1 MRFFNTEGPV
11 RPDDHYAI
19 QSLDRMD
26 IDELLALIRAK
37 RYFVLH
43 APRQTGKT
51 SALIALRDLLN
62 SGEVGNFRCVNV
74 GVGQVARDDTARGIR
89 AILGSLSENAQEL
102 GDDYPGSVWQ
112 DILASMGP
120 ESALNVLL
128 ARWSRAGPTPLVL
141 LVDEIDSLVGDTL
154 LSVLRQL
161 RAGYEKRPGGFP
173 QSVVLCGVR
182 DIRDY
187 RIRSSTGE
195 VIAGGSPFN
204 VAAKSLRMGDFTE
217 AETRALMAQH
227 MEETGQRFSSSALDS
242 VWTQT
247 RGQPWLVNALC
258 AGACFDNKAG
268 RDRSR
273 AIEVDDIYAAR
284 EELILSRRTH
294 LDQLAHKLEEERVRR
309 VVEPLLSG
317 GGARY
322 QARDLE
328 YVRDLGLLA
337 PDSPPRMANPIYREV
352 VPRELGYVL
361 QDSLDVQAAWYVD
374 GDGGLNMDKLLT
386 AFGTFFGEHSEHWL
400 GRFGE
405 YPEAGPQLILQAY
418 LQRVVNGGGRIER
431 EYGLGRGRTDLLV
444 LWPREAGQPSELW
457 ERFVVECKVLR
468 DSDRKSLAWT
478 VERGVEQTLGYM
490 KKCGAE
496 GRASGGDRP
505 PYRRGGAPG
514 RWGRD
519 GWKRTPAGRARGGG
533 LDVVAP
539 GSRIGPTGSGHGG
552 PNTEFLTLP
561 PAAHL
566 AHEAA
571 HHPLVGLAQLPVPEP
586 AKRPGNEFVARAALQ
601 GLDLDWLG
609 AGEERADL
617 GHGPYSVGLKHHEHL
632 LMMPRSG
639 PLQAHLTLESPVPLQ
654 AHVSLE
660 KARRSAHSRFS
671 DTLPIVP
678 PRQGGIG
685 AGGCP

>member
-19 QSLDRMD
+19 APLDRVD
-26 IDELLALIRAK
+26 VDEFLGLIRAK

-62 SGEVGNFRCVNV
+62 SGAVGDFRCVNV
-74 GVGQVARDDTARGIR
+74 NVEVGQVARDDVAEGIR
-89 AILGSLSENAQEL
+89 AVLSSLALSAQLL
-102 GDDYPGSVWQ
+102 GDDSLEDVWP
-112 DILASMGP
+112 DILTKAGANN
-120 ESALNVLL
+120 ALRQVL
-128 ARWSRAGPTPLVL
+128 ARWCVADPTPLVL

-161 RAGYEKRPGGFP
+161 RAGYEHRPGGFP

-227 MEETGQRFSSSALDS
+227 TEETGQRFTAAALDS

-247 RGQPWLVNALC
+247 CGQPWLVNALC

-273 AIEVDDIYAAR
+273 TIEVDDVHAAR

-309 VVEPLLSG
+309 VVEPMLSG
-317 GGARY
+317 GEARHH
-322 QARDLE
+322 ARDLE
-328 YVRDLGLLA
+328 YLRDLGLLA
-337 PDSPPRMANPIYREV
+337 PDSPPRIANPIYREV

-361 QDSLDVQAAWYVD
+361 QDSLDIHTRWYVD
-374 GDGGLNMDKLLT
+374 GDGRLDMTKLLS
-386 AFGTFFGEHSEHWL
+386 AFGTFFGEHAEHWL
-400 GRFGE
+400 GQLGAYR
-405 YPEAGPQLILQAY
+405 EAAPQLILQSY

-444 LWPREAGQPSELW
+444 LWPREAGQPSDLW

-468 DSDRKSLAWT
+468 DTDRKSLART
-478 VERGVEQTLGYM
+478 VECGVKQTLGYM
-490 KKCGAE
+490 DRCGAE
-496 GRASGGDRP
+496 EGHLVVMDRRSEER
-505 PYRRGGAPG
+505 RRGEGAEDH
-514 RWGRD
+514 RD
-519 GWKRTPAGRARGGG
+519 GEGEADGDGRRRNVPG
-533 LDVVAP
+533 VVVWM
-539 GSRIGPTGSGHGG
+539 
-552 PNTEFLTLP
+552 L
-561 PAAHL
+561 
-566 AHEAA
+566 
-571 HHPLVGLAQLPVPEP
+571 
-586 AKRPGNEFVARAALQ
+586 
-601 GLDLDWLG
+601 
-609 AGEERADL
+609 
-617 GHGPYSVGLKHHEHL
+617 
-632 LMMPRSG
+632 
-639 PLQAHLTLESPVPLQ
+639 
-654 AHVSLE
+654 
-660 KARRSAHSRFS
+660 
-671 DTLPIVP
+671 
-678 PRQGGIG
+678 
-685 AGGCP
+685 

>member
-11 RPDDHYAI
+11 RPDDHYTIAP
-19 QSLDRMD
+19 LDRSD
-26 IDELLALIRAK
+26 VDEFLGLIRAK

-74 GVGQVARDDTARGIR
+74 NVEVAQVARDDTARGIR
-89 AILGSLSENAQEL
+89 AILGSLADSAMLL
-102 GDDYPGSVWQ
+102 GDDYPAGVWL
-112 DILASMGP
+112 DVLADMGP
-120 ESALNVLL
+120 ENALKGLL
-128 ARWSRAGPTPLVL
+128 VRWCVANPVPLVL

-161 RAGYEKRPGGFP
+161 RAGYEQRPEGFP

-187 RIRSSTGE
+187 RIRSSAGE

-227 MEETGQRFSSSALDS
+227 TEETGQRFSPAALDS

-273 AIEVDDIYAAR
+273 TIEVDDVYAAR

-294 LDQLAHKLEEERVRR
+294 LDQLAHKLEEERVRQ

-317 GGARY
+317 GEVQHDG
-322 QARDLE
+322 RDLE

-361 QDSLDVQAAWYVD
+361 QDSLDIQVAWYVD
-374 GDGGLNMDKLLT
+374 DGGRLDMDKLLS
-386 AFGTFFGEHSEHWL
+386 AFGTFFGEHAEHWL
-400 GRFGE
+400 GHLGAYR
-405 YPEAGPQLILQAY
+405 EAAPQLILQSY

-444 LWPREAGQPSELW
+444 LWPREAGQPSDLW

-478 VERGVEQTLGYM
+478 VEKGVKQTLEYM
-490 KKCGAE
+490 AQCGAKE
-496 GRASGGDRP
+496 GHLVVMDRRSKA
-505 PYRRGGAPG
+505 RRGGEGAEDRRDDEG
-514 RWGRD
+514 AETRRD
-519 GWKRTPAGRARGGG
+519 GGEETDGGG
-533 LDVVAP
+533 RRRDGRGVVVWM
-539 GSRIGPTGSGHGG
+539 
-552 PNTEFLTLP
+552 L
-561 PAAHL
+561 
-566 AHEAA
+566 
-571 HHPLVGLAQLPVPEP
+571 
-586 AKRPGNEFVARAALQ
+586 
-601 GLDLDWLG
+601 
-609 AGEERADL
+609 
-617 GHGPYSVGLKHHEHL
+617 
-632 LMMPRSG
+632 
-639 PLQAHLTLESPVPLQ
+639 
-654 AHVSLE
+654 
-660 KARRSAHSRFS
+660 
-671 DTLPIVP
+671 
-678 PRQGGIG
+678 
-685 AGGCP
+685 

>member
-11 RPDDHYAI
+11 RPNKHYAI
-19 QSLDRMD
+19 RPLDRVNVG
-26 IDELLALIRAK
+26 EFLALIRAE

-62 SGEVGNFRCVNV
+62 SGKAGDFRCVNV
-74 GVGQVARDDTARGIR
+74 NVEVAQVARDDTARGIR
-89 AILGSLSENAQEL
+89 AILGSLADSAMLL
-102 GDDYPGSVWQ
+102 GDDYPAGVWL
-112 DILASMGP
+112 DILTDMGP
-120 ESALNVLL
+120 ENALKGLL
-128 ARWSRAGPTPLVL
+128 VRWCVANPVPLVL

-161 RAGYEKRPGGFP
+161 RAGYEQRPEGFP

-187 RIRSSTGE
+187 RIRSSAGE
-195 VIAGGSPFN
+195 VVAGGSPFN

-227 MEETGQRFSSSALDS
+227 TEETGQRFTAAAVEA

-247 RGQPWLVNALC
+247 QGQPWLVNALC

-273 AIEVDDIYAAR
+273 AIEVDDVYAAR

-317 GGARY
+317 GEVQHDG
-322 QARDLE
+322 RDLE
-328 YVRDLGLLA
+328 YVRDLGLIA
-337 PDSPPRMANPIYREV
+337 AADPPRIANPIYREV

-361 QDSLDVQAAWYVD
+361 QSSLDIQVAWYVHDD
-374 GDGGLNMDKLLT
+374 GRLDMTKLLT
-386 AFGTFFGEHSEHWL
+386 AFGTFFGEHAEHWL
-400 GRFGE
+400 GHLGAYR
-405 YPEAGPQLILQAY
+405 EAAPQLILQSY

-444 LWPREAGQPSELW
+444 LWPREAGQPSDLW

-478 VERGVEQTLGYM
+478 VEKGVEQALGYM
-490 KKCGAE
+490 KQCGAE
-496 GRASGGDRP
+496 EGHLVVMDRRSGE
-505 PYRRGGAPG
+505 RRDGGGATEP
-514 RWGRD
+514 RD
-519 GWKRTPAGRARGGG
+519 GVGEADGGERRQDGRG
-533 LDVVAP
+533 VV
-539 GSRIGPTGSGHGG
+539 IWM
-552 PNTEFLTLP
+552 L
-561 PAAHL
+561 
-566 AHEAA
+566 
-571 HHPLVGLAQLPVPEP
+571 
-586 AKRPGNEFVARAALQ
+586 
-601 GLDLDWLG
+601 
-609 AGEERADL
+609 
-617 GHGPYSVGLKHHEHL
+617 
-632 LMMPRSG
+632 
-639 PLQAHLTLESPVPLQ
+639 
-654 AHVSLE
+654 
-660 KARRSAHSRFS
+660 
-671 DTLPIVP
+671 
-678 PRQGGIG
+678 
-685 AGGCP
+685 

>member
-19 QSLDRMD
+19 APLDRAD
-26 IDELLALIRAK
+26 VDEFLGLIRAK

-62 SGEVGNFRCVNV
+62 SGEVGHFRCVNV
-74 GVGQVARDDTARGIR
+74 NVEVAQVARDDVAEGIR
-89 AILGSLSENAQEL
+89 AILSSLGLSAQLL
-102 GDDYPGSVWQ
+102 GDDYPE
-112 DILASMGP
+112 DIWPDTL
-120 ESALNVLL
+120 V
-128 ARWSRAGPTPLVL
+128 RAGANNALRQVLTRWCLANPVPLVL

-161 RAGYEKRPGGFP
+161 RAGYEQRPEAFP

-227 MEETGQRFSSSALDS
+227 TEETGQRFSEAAVEA

-247 RGQPWLVNALC
+247 CGQPWLVNALC

-273 AIEVDDIYAAR
+273 SIEVDDVYAAR

-294 LDQLAHKLEEERVRR
+294 LDQLAHKLEEERVRQ
-309 VVEPLLSG
+309 VVEPILSG
-317 GGARY
+317 GEVQHDG
-322 QARDLE
+322 RDLE
-328 YVRDLGLLA
+328 YVRDLGLIA
-337 PDSPPRMANPIYREV
+337 AADPPRIANPIYREV

-361 QDSLDVQAAWYVD
+361 QSSLDIQVTWYVD
-374 GDGGLNMDKLLT
+374 DAGRLNMTKLLS
-386 AFGTFFGEHSEHWL
+386 AFGTFFGEHAEHWL
-400 GRFGE
+400 GHLGAYR
-405 YPEAGPQLILQAY
+405 EAAPQLILQSY

-444 LWPREAGQPSELW
+444 LWPREPGQPSDLW

-478 VERGVEQTLGYM
+478 VEKGVKQTLGYM
-490 KKCGAE
+490 KQCGAE
-496 GRASGGDRP
+496 EGHLVVMDRRSGE
-505 PYRRGGAPG
+505 RRGGEAPRRGDGEAGESG
-514 RWGRD
+514 RRRD
-519 GWKRTPAGRARGGG
+519 GRG
-533 LDVVAP
+533 VVVWM
-539 GSRIGPTGSGHGG
+539 
-552 PNTEFLTLP
+552 L
-561 PAAHL
+561 
-566 AHEAA
+566 
-571 HHPLVGLAQLPVPEP
+571 
-586 AKRPGNEFVARAALQ
+586 
-601 GLDLDWLG
+601 
-609 AGEERADL
+609 
-617 GHGPYSVGLKHHEHL
+617 
-632 LMMPRSG
+632 
-639 PLQAHLTLESPVPLQ
+639 
-654 AHVSLE
+654 
-660 KARRSAHSRFS
+660 
-671 DTLPIVP
+671 
-678 PRQGGIG
+678 
-685 AGGCP
+685 

>member
-1 MRFFNTEGPV
+1 MRFFNTAGPV

-19 QSLDRMD
+19 PPLDRVD
-26 IDELLALIRAK
+26 VDELLALIRT
-37 RYFVLH
+37 RQYFVLH

-62 SGEVGNFRCVNV
+62 GGAAGNFRCVDVNV
-74 GVGQVARDDTARGIR
+74 EVGQVARDDTARGIR
-89 AILGSLSENAQEL
+89 AILSSLATSARLL
-102 GDDYPGSVWQ
+102 GDDYPDGVWP
-112 DILASMGP
+112 DILAKIGP
-120 ESALNVLL
+120 EDALKELL
-128 ARWSRAGPTPLVL
+128 TRWCVANPVPLVL
-141 LVDEIDSLVGDTL
+141 LVDEIDSLIGDTL

-161 RAGYEKRPGGFP
+161 RAGYQRRPESFP

-227 MEETGQRFSSSALDS
+227 TEETGQRFSSSALDS

-273 AIEVDDIYAAR
+273 TIEVDDVYAAR

-294 LDQLAHKLEEERVRR
+294 LDQLAHKLEEARVRR

-317 GGARY
+317 GEARH
-322 QARDLE
+322 QVRDLE
-328 YVRDLGLLA
+328 YVRDLGLIDA
-337 PDSPPRMANPIYREV
+337 GEPPRMANPIYAEV
-352 VPRELGYVL
+352 VPRELGYIL
-361 QDSLDVQAAWYVD
+361 QSSLDVQVAWYVD
-374 GDGGLNMDKLLT
+374 DDGGLNMTKLLT
-386 AFGTFFGEHSEHWL
+386 AFRTFFGEHSGHWL
-400 GRFGE
+400 GRFSE

-444 LWPREAGQPSELW
+444 LWPREAGQPSDLW

-478 VERGVEQTLGYM
+478 VERGLKQTLGYM
-490 KKCGAE
+490 KQCGAE
-496 GRASGGDRP
+496 EGHLVVIDRRTGAEERGRSEGAED
-505 PYRRGGAPG
+505 RRGSEGGA
-514 RWGRD
+514 D
-519 GWKRTPAGRARGGG
+519 
-533 LDVVAP
+533 
-539 GSRIGPTGSGHGG
+539 GSGRRQDGRG
-552 PNTEFLTLP
+552 VVVWTL
-561 PAAHL
+561 
-566 AHEAA
+566 
-571 HHPLVGLAQLPVPEP
+571 
-586 AKRPGNEFVARAALQ
+586 
-601 GLDLDWLG
+601 
-609 AGEERADL
+609 
-617 GHGPYSVGLKHHEHL
+617 
-632 LMMPRSG
+632 
-639 PLQAHLTLESPVPLQ
+639 
-654 AHVSLE
+654 
-660 KARRSAHSRFS
+660 
-671 DTLPIVP
+671 
-678 PRQGGIG
+678 
-685 AGGCP
+685 

>member
-1 MRFFNTEGPV
+1 MSLAQRACGKCHNRPMRFFNTEGPV
-11 RPDDHYAI
+11 RPDEHYAI
-19 QSLDRMD
+19 PPLDRVD
-26 IDELLALIRAK
+26 VDELLALIRAK

-62 SGEVGNFRCVNV
+62 SGKAGNFRCVHINV
-74 GVGQVARDDTARGIR
+74 EVAQVARDDTASGIR
-89 AILGSLSENAQEL
+89 AILSMMAARALLL
-102 GDDYPGSVWQ
+102 GDDFLRKSWNE
-112 DILASMGP
+112 ILAASDP
-120 ESALNVLL
+120 NDALRDVLMHWCL
-128 ARWSRAGPTPLVL
+128 ADPTPLVL

-161 RAGYEKRPGGFP
+161 RAGYEQRPEGFP

-187 RIRSSTGE
+187 RIRSSAGE

-227 MEETGQRFSSSALDS
+227 TEETGQRFSAAAQEA

-273 AIEVDDIYAAR
+273 TIEVDDIYAAR

-294 LDQLAHKLEEERVRR
+294 LDQLAHKLEEARVRR

-317 GGARY
+317 GEVQHDG
-322 QARDLE
+322 RDLE

-337 PDSPPRMANPIYREV
+337 PDSPPRIANPIYAEV

-361 QDSLDVQAAWYVD
+361 QDSLDVQVAWYVD
-374 GDGGLNMDKLLT
+374 DDGRLDMDKLLT
-386 AFGTFFGEHSEHWL
+386 AFRTFFGEHAEHWL
-400 GRFGE
+400 DHLGDYR
-405 YPEAGPQLILQAY
+405 EAGPQLILQAY

-444 LWPREAGQPSELW
+444 LWPRESGQPSDLW

-478 VERGVEQTLGYM
+478 VEEGVKQTLGYM
-490 KKCGAE
+490 AKCGAE
-496 GRASGGDRP
+496 EGHLVVIDR
-505 PYRRGGAPG
+505 RVGA
-514 RWGRD
+514 
-519 GWKRTPAGRARGGG
+519 
-533 LDVVAP
+533 
-539 GSRIGPTGSGHGG
+539 
-552 PNTEFLTLP
+552 
-561 PAAHL
+561 
-566 AHEAA
+566 
-571 HHPLVGLAQLPVPEP
+571 
-586 AKRPGNEFVARAALQ
+586 
-601 GLDLDWLG
+601 
-609 AGEERADL
+609 EER
-617 GHGPYSVGLKHHEHL
+617 
-632 LMMPRSG
+632 
-639 PLQAHLTLESPVPLQ
+639 
-654 AHVSLE
+654 
-660 KARRSAHSRFS
+660 RRNEGTEDH
-671 DTLPIVP
+671 
-678 PRQGGIG
+678 QGSEGE
-685 AGGCP
+685 AGGSEERRQDGRKVVVWTL

>member
-19 QSLDRMD
+19 QPLDRMD
-26 IDELLALIRAK
+26 GDELLALIRTK

-62 SGEVGNFRCVNV
+62 SGKAGDFRCVHTNV
-74 GVGQVARDDTARGIR
+74 EVGQVARDDTARGIR
-89 AILGSLSENAQEL
+89 AILSRLAMRARLLHDNFPHESWRAVLEASGPDDAL
-102 GDDYPGSVWQ
+102 GD
-112 DILASMGP
+112 
-120 ESALNVLL
+120 LL
-128 ARWSRAGPTPLVL
+128 SNWCVANPTPLVL

-161 RAGYEKRPGGFP
+161 RAGYEQRPEGFP

-227 MEETGQRFSSSALDS
+227 TEETGQRFSAAALDS

-273 AIEVDDIYAAR
+273 PIEVDDVYAAR

-294 LDQLAHKLEEERVRR
+294 LDQLAHKLEEARVRR
-309 VVEPLLSG
+309 VVEPILSG
-317 GGARY
+317 GEARHEI
-322 QARDLE
+322 RDLE
-328 YVRDLGLLA
+328 YVRDLGLI
-337 PDSPPRMANPIYREV
+337 DGNQPPRIANPIYREV
-352 VPRELGYVL
+352 VPRELGYIL
-361 QDSLDVQAAWYVD
+361 QSSLDQNPAWYMD
-374 GDGGLNMDKLLT
+374 DDGGLNMTKLLT
-386 AFGTFFGEHSEHWL
+386 AFRTFFGEHSEHWL
-400 GRFGE
+400 GRFGD

-444 LWPREAGQPSELW
+444 LWPREPGQPSDLW

-468 DSDRKSLAWT
+468 DSDRKSLAGT
-478 VERGVEQTLGYM
+478 IEGGVKQTLGYM

-496 GRASGGDRP
+496 EGHLVVIDRRAGAEERRRSEGAEDR
-505 PYRRGGAPG
+505 
-514 RWGRD
+514 RD
-519 GWKRTPAGRARGGG
+519 GEGEA
-533 LDVVAP
+533 D
-539 GSRIGPTGSGHGG
+539 GSGRRQDGRG
-552 PNTEFLTLP
+552 VVVWTL
-561 PAAHL
+561 
-566 AHEAA
+566 
-571 HHPLVGLAQLPVPEP
+571 
-586 AKRPGNEFVARAALQ
+586 
-601 GLDLDWLG
+601 
-609 AGEERADL
+609 
-617 GHGPYSVGLKHHEHL
+617 
-632 LMMPRSG
+632 
-639 PLQAHLTLESPVPLQ
+639 
-654 AHVSLE
+654 
-660 KARRSAHSRFS
+660 
-671 DTLPIVP
+671 
-678 PRQGGIG
+678 
-685 AGGCP
+685 